1 MKTYTY
7 AGYRITEFDPKNL
20 RLLWWDKPK
29 NGSPKNAFNLGFFGN
44 YSAGG
49 TKYTLPGGNVCVD
62 SGTIGLQQKQDVV
75 SWGGSVDKGKV
86 RLTVNQNGSTQ
97 FKNKAI
103 TTLVISELGLASFYE
118 LLVLPPDCKYAI
130 SGYPIIRKGEDV
142 SYTNT
147 FKPQG
152 WYDDILRSA
161 YRNMI
166 GGKGQTLYL
175 ISGKSNTSNL
185 LKTSEVFNALKTLK
199 LDNLIGLDGGGSY
212 ISTVGAPI
220 LKTSEN
226 RRINTIGI
234 IDS

>member
-7 AGYRITEFDPKNL
+7 SGYRITEFDPKNL

-29 NGSPKNAFNLGFFGN
+29 NGVPKNAFNLGFFGN
-44 YSAGG
+44 YNVAS

-62 SGTIGLQQKQDVV
+62 AGDIGLQQKQDVI
-75 SWGGSVDKGKV
+75 SWGGSVDKKV
-86 RLTVNQNGSTQ
+86 CLTVNQNGSTQ

-103 TTLVISELGLASFYE
+103 TTLVISESGSATFIE
-118 LLVLPPDCKYAI
+118 VPFLPHECKYAI
-130 SGYPIIRKGEDV
+130 SGYPIIRGGIDV

-152 WYDDILRSA
+152 WYDDILRAA

-175 ISGKSNTSNL
+175 ISGKSSTSNL
-185 LKTSEVFNALKTLK
+185 LKTSEVFNALKILK

-212 ISTVGAPI
+212 ISSVGAPI
-220 LKTSEN
+220 LKTLEN

-234 IDS
+234 IDA

>member
-1 MKTYTY
+1 M
-7 AGYRITEFDPKNL
+7 
-20 RLLWWDKPK
+20 
-29 NGSPKNAFNLGFFGN
+29 
-44 YSAGG
+44 
-49 TKYTLPGGNVCVD
+49 
-62 SGTIGLQQKQDVV
+62 
-75 SWGGSVDKGKV
+75 
-86 RLTVNQNGSTQ
+86 
-97 FKNKAI
+97 
-103 TTLVISELGLASFYE
+103 ASFYE

-185 LKTSEVFNALKTLK
+185 LKTSEVFNALKILK

-212 ISTVGAPI
+212 ITSVGAPI

-226 RRINTIGI
+226 RRINTIVV
-234 IDS
+234 IDA